1 VNLKRGP
8 LAHRNFQLLLGCDVT
23 SMLGTAMA
31 QVAVPFAVLASG
43 GSASDIGLVTVA
55 GLLPTI
61 GFLLF
66 GGVLADRLPRQRVM
80 FVANLVQGIA
90 QAGFA
95 VLVFT
100 GHARLWEM
108 MALTALRGCA
118 FGFYMPAAQGLLPQ
132 TVPADQ
138 LAAANAG
145 RRLGLNGAQ
154 IAGAAL
160 GGIVVGAAG
169 PGWGLLADAASYLA
183 AAALRTGM
191 RLGVLPPV
199 AAAGLISELR
209 QGWQA
214 FSSRRWL
221 WVIVVQ
227 FALVNAVFVGAF
239 AVLGPVIAKDHFGGA
254 PAWGA
259 ILAAESVGAIAGASI
274 MIAYRPR
281 RLLYVAA
288 AAVPLLALPLLAL
301 AVPLSLPLVAAAAL
315 LAGVGGEVFEVNWSV
330 ALQQQIPLELL
341 SRVSSYD
348 ALGSYALSPVGVTV
362 AGPLAAAIGLT
373 ATLAGGGALIV
384 IAALVV
390 LCVPEVRQLTRRGSS
405 SAGLLDS

>member
-1 VNLKRGP
+1 MKLTRGP

-31 QVAVPFAVLASG
+31 QVAIPFAVLASG
-43 GSASDIGLVTVA
+43 GSASDIGLVALA

-80 FVANLVQGIA
+80 FVANLVQGLA

-138 LAAANAG
+138 LAAANAA

-160 GGIVVGAAG
+160 GGVVVGVAG
-169 PGWGLLADAASYLA
+169 PGWGLVADAASYVA

-191 RLGVLPPV
+191 RLGILPPV

-239 AVLGPVIAKDHFGGA
+239 TVLGPVIANDHFGGA

-274 MIAYRPR
+274 MIGYRPR

-301 AVPLSLPLVAAAAL
+301 AVPLVLPLVAAAAL
-315 LAGVGGEVFEVNWSV
+315 VAGVGGEVFEVNWSV
-330 ALQQQIPLELL
+330 TLQQQIPLELL

-373 ATLAGGGALIV
+373 ATLAGGGALILV
-384 IAALVV
+384 AALVV
-390 LCVPEVRQLTRRGSS
+390 LCVPEVRQLTRRVSS